1 MPKKDSE
8 KVVTAVLDTITENK
22 LFDEM
27 TADNEY
33 ISLISIGHVH
43 SNNMCHFYNGRYY
56 QLSSISGYNASHP
69 DDLIPSCTL
78 TVIDVTEENAKEMYH
93 FEKVVA

>member
-1 MPKKDSE
+1 MNVKE
-8 KVVTAVLDTITENK
+8 TLTEVFQDVFDDDELE

-43 SNNMCHFYNGRYY
+43 SNNMCHFYNNRYY
-56 QLSSISGYNASHP
+56 QLSSVSGYNASHP
-69 DDLIPSCTL
+69 EDLTPSCTL
-78 TVIDVTEENAKEMYH
+78 TLIDVTKESTKEMYH
-93 FEKVVA
+93 FEKIEA